1 MKIKSIL
8 SMLALVM
15 LCSSSFGQTNW
26 VSRFLEGCQLFGFN
40 YPGYSAGFTLQ
51 IPLRNGSAKADYDR
65 ALNEREVSAKRKAA
79 TAQRIVIEVRNAYTQ
94 LEMNRSRITTART
107 ARELAARR
115 LDAEQKKFE
124 LGTST
129 VRFVLEEQR
138 NVAQEETN
146 ESQALV
152 NYTKTLV

>member
-65 ALNEREVSAKRKAA
+65 ALNEREVSAKRKSCNC
-79 TAQRIVIEVRNAYTQ
+79 TADRDRGPKRLYPARDESVSYHDGTYSARARGTKAGCRTKEIRARHFDCSI
-94 LEMNRSRITTART
+94 RSRG
-107 ARELAARR
+107 AA
-115 LDAEQKKFE
+115 
-124 LGTST
+124 
-129 VRFVLEEQR
+129 
-138 NVAQEETN
+138 
-146 ESQALV
+146 
-152 NYTKTLV
+152 